1 MNCQARQK
9 IMLAALTLVLL
20 DFSNGTARAEV
31 PLTNQVLSKVH
42 FVAPPLLPPGKPSG
56 RQQGGSSR
64 GNCPFTKK
72 PLAAVVPSTTQKIR
86 NSRTKNP
93 ELAVWD
99 AVWGLTTSGHP
110 TFIFYVPHALN
121 HNLPI
126 IFVLQNSA
134 GENIYQTSVK
144 VELPQPGFVSVSHP
158 TKEKPLGIN
167 QFYRWF
173 FVVDC
178 ANDSSPLVEGWVQR
192 TVPNSALSKSLK
204 NADGRQRVA
213 LYAANGIWYDAIST
227 LSDLRR
233 REPKNPELMADWV
246 SLLESIG
253 LKEIATEPVTNCC
266 KNR

>member
-1 MNCQARQK
+1 
-9 IMLAALTLVLL
+9 MLAALTLVLL
-20 DFSNGTARAEV
+20 DFSNSTARAEV
-31 PLTNQVLSKVH
+31 PLTNFVKSKVR
-42 FVAPPLLPPGKPSG
+42 FAAPSVLPPNKPSG

-64 GNCPFTKK
+64 GNCPATRKH
-72 PLAAVVPSTTQKIR
+72 LVAVVPSTTQKIK

-93 ELAVWD
+93 ALAVWS

-110 TFIFYVPHALN
+110 TFVFYVPYALN
-121 HNLPI
+121 PDLPL

-134 GENIYQTSVK
+134 RENIYQTSIK
-144 VELPQPGFVSVSHP
+144 ATIPQSGFVSVSLP
-158 TKEKPLGIN
+158 VTQKPLEIN

-178 ANDSSPLVEGWVQR
+178 AHESSPLVEGWVQR
-192 TVPNSALSKSLK
+192 TVPSPALSKSLK
-204 NADGRQRVA
+204 NADGQQRVA

-227 LSDLRR
+227 LSALRR
-233 REPKNPELMADWV
+233 REPKNSQFMADWV
-246 SLLESIG
+246 SLLESVG